1 MDCLTKAASS
11 SSSSSSSGSGSSS
24 SYGNS
29 SSDSYSNSDGYAYDP
44 SDKYYSANDKD
55 GDGKIND
62 QEFQNALGDLLD
74 DMAAE
79 GYAFYNLNYI
89 DADIRNKIIYCE
101 YGSGNIARAVFY
113 EKCP

>member
-1 MDCLTKAASS
+1 MYCMDCLTKAASS

-79 GYAFYNLNYI
+79 GY
-89 DADIRNKIIYCE
+89 
-101 YGSGNIARAVFY
+101 
-113 EKCP
+113 